1 MARGQARIRLDGL
14 DAARKRIKGLNARAT
29 DKSIG
34 PRTSRESRGGYNVK
48 QCPIDTSRLL
58 RSFRM
63 EIRRRY
69 MRLTWNTPYAAAV
82 NDPHDAQGKPINTSA
97 KGLRSGYRGEHSP
110 GHRGLRQDGQEAQ
123 AYGQLGDSGTTGI
136 AYRRRGLW

>member
-29 DKSIG
+29 DRSIG
-34 PRTSRESRGGYNVK
+34 TNLQRIAGGYNVK

-97 KGLRSGYRGEHSP
+97 KGY
-110 GHRGLRQDGQEAQ
+110 AQ
-123 AYGQLGDSGTTGI
+123 AIAGNTAQDIVKYAATGRKPRLR
-136 AYRRRGLW
+136 AARRFGNNRNSV